1 MLRSAFTAFFRSFI
15 RHPLYALLNLL
26 GLSFGIAVFI
36 TLSLFYRFETSYES
50 WSPERPHIYEMG
62 TRYHFPGMTEDVFM
76 SAMGGL
82 TEEIKTVYPQ
92 IESTRDWSN
101 PVIVHKG
108 AEVYNEQIELVDG
121 NFLTFFDLPMLYGN
135 RAAALSDPSKVVL
148 SVSMARKYFGT
159 VNAVGRIMT
168 LNDEEGLKTYTVSAI
183 IADLPKNTD
192 TKLDMLRLLTPQRT
206 AMEPYTWHNWGSGQ
220 LEAYFRFKTPADATA
235 FARQL
240 PAFTDRQIGQKFGTD
255 VTPHKILE
263 LVLVPW
269 ADKHLIDP
277 KLKAA
282 IISLG
287 VVGVVALVLAL
298 INYVNLAT
306 ARAGLR
312 AREVAVRKTL
322 GAPPATLRL
331 QFLVEALLTMLLA
344 FLVALS
350 LVELSLPL
358 INSAGGLFLK
368 LDYRTDI
375 TWLLSVLGIVL
386 AAGLVAAL
394 YPAFALAAFK
404 PAQVLASSRTPGGG
418 RMAGFLRVGLAM
430 VQFAAVAVAFVLI
443 MGFMLQIQ
451 HIQNADIGFQRDNLM
466 IVQSIRDNA
475 VSQAQRES
483 FIAAARTLPGVS
495 HAAIANAIPGDQ
507 STSNSSNIVRP
518 GQVDSPTLS
527 PTVNWSIVG
536 EDYFQ
541 LLGAKVLVGRVF
553 DAQRGE
559 DQKWADDGAGDKSRV
574 YSVVI
579 SRRAA
584 KDMGFASPQAA
595 LNQTAKF
602 NDHQVRIIGV
612 VEDMRFYNPN
622 QPIPPKLYLFDVHAS
637 YAVVG
642 LVRYQGLSEPKMR
655 EQLRKLWRQ
664 IAPDVPFDVT
674 SAADN
679 LDTYYKPERD
689 RTHLFTIGAGIAA
702 LIGCIGLYGMAAF
715 NTGRRVREIG
725 VRKVLGA
732 SAGQVVGLLLVQFL
746 FPVAIAS
753 LIAWPLGWL
762 ALHRWLMQFDDAI
775 AMPLWIFPVASAAAL
790 LIALVTVAGVAFGA
804 ARTEPGKALRH
815 E

>member
-1 MLRSAFTAFFRSFI
+1 MLRSAFTVFARGFV

-50 WSPERPHIYEMG
+50 WSAERPYIHAMG
-62 TRYHFPGMTEDVFM
+62 ARFHFPGMPEDVNVG
-76 SAMGGL
+76 SMGGL
-82 TEEIKTVYPQ
+82 SEEFKAAYPQ
-92 IESTRDWSN
+92 IESTRYWGS

-108 AEVYNEQIELVDG
+108 ADVFNEQIELVDG
-121 NFLTFFDLPMLYGN
+121 NFLTFFRVPMLYGE
-135 RAAALSDPSKVVL
+135 ATTALGDPSRVVI
-148 SVSMARKYFGT
+148 SASIARKYFGT
-159 VNAVGRIMT
+159 TNAIGRSLT
-168 LNDEEGLKTYTVSAI
+168 LNDEEGLKTYTVSAV

-192 TKLDMLRLLTPQRT
+192 MKFDMLRLLTPQRT
-206 AMEPYTWHNWGSGQ
+206 AMEGNWHHWGSFQ
-220 LEAYFRFKTPADATA
+220 LSTYLKFKTQAEANG
-235 FARQL
+235 FAAQF
-240 PAFTDRQIGQKFGTD
+240 PAFTDRQVGQQFGPD
-255 VTPHKILE
+255 VMPHKILE
-263 LVLVPW
+263 LVLVPLTD
-269 ADKHLIDP
+269 AHLVDP

-282 IISLG
+282 IVSLG
-287 VVGVVALVLAL
+287 VVGIVALALAL
-298 INYVNLAT
+298 INYINLAT

-322 GAPPATLRL
+322 GAAPATLRL
-331 QFLVEALLTMLLA
+331 QFLIEAVLTLLLA

-368 LDYRTDI
+368 LDYRSDAS
-375 TWLLSVLGIVL
+375 WLLSVLGIVL

-394 YPAFALAAFK
+394 YPAFVLSAFK
-404 PAQVLASSRTPGGG
+404 PSQVLASSRTPGGG
-418 RMAGFLRVGLAM
+418 RMAGFLRAGLAM
-430 VQFAAVAVAFVLI
+430 VQFTAVAVAFILI
-443 MGFMLQIQ
+443 MGFMLQIR
-451 HIQNADIGFQRDNLM
+451 HIQSADIGFQRDNLM
-466 IVQSIRDNA
+466 ILNSVRDNA
-475 VSQAQRES
+475 VTQAQRDS
-483 FIAAARTLPGVS
+483 FIAAARTLPGVT
-495 HAAIANAIPGDQ
+495 HAAIANAIPGDPG
-507 STSNSSNIVRP
+507 TTNNSNIVRP
-518 GQVDSPTLS
+518 GQPDDPTLS

-541 LLGAKVLVGRVF
+541 LLGAKVLAGRIF
-553 DAQRGE
+553 DAQHGE
-559 DQKWADDGAGDKSRV
+559 DQKWVENSDDKVRV

-602 NDHQVRIIGV
+602 GDRQVRIIGV

-622 QPIPPKLYLFDVHAS
+622 ERIPAKLYAFDVHAS

-642 LVRYQGLSEPKMR
+642 MIRYQGKSEPAMR
-655 EQLRKLWRQ
+655 EQLRRLWKQ
-664 IAPDVPFDVT
+664 IAPDVPFDTT
-674 SAADN
+674 SALDN
-679 LDTYYKPERD
+679 LDKYYKPERD
-689 RTHLFTIGAGIAA
+689 RTQLFTIGAGIAA

-732 SAGQVVGLLLVQFL
+732 SAGRVVGLLLVQFL
-746 FPVAIAS
+746 RPVVVAS

-762 ALHRWLMQFDDAI
+762 ALQRWLSQFDDAI
-775 AMPLWIFPVASAAAL
+775 AMPLWIFPVASAVAL
-790 LIALVTVAGVAFGA
+790 MIALMTVAGVAFGA
-804 ARTEPGKALRH
+804 ASTEPGKALRH

>member
-36 TLSLFYRFETSYES
+36 ALSLFYRFETSYES
-50 WSPERPHIYEMG
+50 WSAERPHIYEMG
-62 TRYHFPGMTEDVFM
+62 TRYHFPGMAEDIFM

-121 NFLTFFDLPMLYGN
+121 NFLAFFRVPMLYGD
-135 RAAALSDPSKVVL
+135 AATALSDPSKVVL
-148 SVSMARKYFGT
+148 SAGMARKYFGRI
-159 VNAVGRIMT
+159 NAIGRNIT

-192 TKLDMLRLLTPQRT
+192 TKLDMLRLLTPHRT
-206 AMEPYTWHNWGSGQ
+206 AMEPYTWHHWGSGQ
-220 LEAYFRFKTPADATA
+220 LEAYFKFKTPAQANA

-240 PAFTDRQIGQKFGTD
+240 PAFTDRQIGQEFGTD

-269 ADKHLIDP
+269 ADKHLVDP

-287 VVGVVALVLAL
+287 VVGIVALVLAL

-350 LVELSLPL
+350 LVELSLPM

-368 LDYRTDI
+368 LDYKTDI
-375 TWLLSVLGIVL
+375 TWLMSVLGIVL

-466 IVQSIRDNA
+466 IVNSVRDNA
-475 VSQAQRES
+475 VSQAQRDS

-495 HAAIANAIPGDQ
+495 HAAIANAIPGDG

-541 LLGAKVLVGRVF
+541 MLGAKVLAGRVF

-559 DQKWADDGAGDKSRV
+559 DQKWADGADDKSRV
-574 YSVVI
+574 YNVVI

-584 KDMGFASPQAA
+584 NDMGFVSPQAA

-602 NDHQVRIIGV
+602 NDRQVRIIGV

-622 QPIPPKLYLFDVHAS
+622 ERIPPKLYLFDIHAS

-642 LVRYQGLSEPKMR
+642 MVRYQGQSEPKMR

-664 IAPDVPFDVT
+664 IAPDVPFDAT
-674 SAADN
+674 SAVDN
-679 LDTYYKPERD
+679 LDKYYKPERD

-746 FPVAIAS
+746 LPVALAS

-762 ALHRWLMQFDDAI
+762 ALQRWLMQFDDAI
-775 AMPLWIFPVASAAAL
+775 AMPLWIFPVASVAAL

>member
-1 MLRSAFTAFFRSFI
+1 MLRSAFTAFYRAFI

-36 TLSLFYRFETSYES
+36 ALSLFYRFETSYET

-62 TRYHFPGMTEDVFM
+62 TRYHFPGMTEDIYM

-82 TEEIKTVYPQ
+82 TEEFKTAWPQ
-92 IESTRDWSN
+92 VESTRTWEN
-101 PVIVHKG
+101 GVIVHKG
-108 AEVYNEQIELVDG
+108 AEVSNEQIQLVDA
-121 NFLTFFDLPMLYGN
+121 NFLTFFRVPMLYGDT
-135 RAAALSDPSKVVL
+135 ATALNNPSKVVL
-148 SVSMARKYFGT
+148 SASLARKYFGT
-159 VNAVGRIMT
+159 ANAIGRTMT
-168 LNDEEGLKTYTVSAI
+168 LNDEEGLKTYTVSAV

-192 TKLDMLRLLTPQRT
+192 MKLDMLRLITPQRT
-206 AMEPYTWHNWGSGQ
+206 AMEPNTWHHWGSGQ
-220 LEAYFRFKTPADATA
+220 LEAYLRFKTPAEANA
-235 FARQL
+235 FAAQF
-240 PAFTDRQIGQKFGTD
+240 PAFTDRQAGQSFGPD

-263 LVLVPW
+263 LVLVPLTD
-269 ADKHLIDP
+269 AHLIDP

-282 IISLG
+282 IVSLG
-287 VVGVVALVLAL
+287 VVGIVALALAL

-344 FLVALS
+344 FLAALS

-358 INSAGGLFLK
+358 INSAGGLSLK
-368 LDYRTDI
+368 LDYQTDAPWI
-375 TWLLSVLGIVL
+375 LSLLGIVVG
-386 AAGLVAAL
+386 AGLLAAL
-394 YPAFALAAFK
+394 YPAFVLSAFK

-418 RMAGFLRVGLAM
+418 RMAGFLRAGLAM
-430 VQFAAVAVAFVLI
+430 AQFAAVAVAFILM
-443 MGFMLQIQ
+443 MGFTLQIQ

-466 IVQSIRDNA
+466 IVNSVRGNA
-475 VSQAQRES
+475 VSQAQREA
-483 FIAAARTLPGVS
+483 FISAVRNSPGVS

-507 STSNSSNIVRP
+507 NSVNNSNIVRP
-518 GQVDSPTLS
+518 GQVDSATLS

-536 EDYFQ
+536 ADYFQ
-541 LLGAKVLVGRVF
+541 LLGAKMLIGRDF
-553 DAQRGE
+553 DPQRGE
-559 DQKWADDGAGDKSRV
+559 DQMWNDQADDKSRV
-574 YSVVI
+574 YSVII

-584 KDMGFASPQAA
+584 HDMGFASPQAA
-595 LNQTAKF
+595 LNQPAKF

-622 QPIPPKLYLFDVHAS
+622 EPIPAKLYLFDIHAA

-642 LVRYQGLSEPKMR
+642 MVRYQGKSEPLMR

-664 IAPDVPFDVT
+664 IAPDVPFDAT
-674 SAADN
+674 SAVEN
-679 LDTYYKPERD
+679 LDKYYKPERD
-689 RTHLFTIGAGIAA
+689 RTNLFTIGAGIAA

-732 SAGQVVGLLLVQFL
+732 SAGRVVSLLLVQFL
-746 FPVAIAS
+746 RPVAVAS

-762 ALHRWLMQFDDAI
+762 ALERWLAQFDDAI
-775 AMPLWIFPVASAAAL
+775 TMPLWIFPVASGAAL

-804 ARTEPGKALRH
+804 ASTEPGKALRH

>member
-1 MLRSAFTAFFRSFI
+1 MLRSAFTAFYRSFI

-36 TLSLFYRFETSYES
+36 ALSLFYRFETSYET
-50 WSPERPHIYEMG
+50 WSPERPHIYTMG
-62 TRYHFPGMTEDVFM
+62 TRYHFPGMTEDIYV

-82 TEEIKTVYPQ
+82 TEEFKTAWPQ
-92 IESTRDWSN
+92 IESTRDWNN

-108 AEVYNEQIELVDG
+108 AEVSNEQIELVDG
-121 NFLTFFDLPMLYGN
+121 NFLTFFRVPMLYGD
-135 RAAALSDPSKVVL
+135 AANALSDPSKVVL
-148 SVSMARKYFGT
+148 SASIARKYFGT
-159 VNAVGRIMT
+159 TNAIGRSMT
-168 LNDEEGLKTYTVSAI
+168 LNDEEGLKTYTVSAV

-192 TKLDMLRLLTPQRT
+192 MKFDMLRLITPQRT
-206 AMEPYTWHNWGSGQ
+206 AMEPNTWHHWGSGQ
-220 LEAYFRFKTPADATA
+220 LAAYLKFKTPADANA
-235 FARQL
+235 FAAQF
-240 PAFTDRQIGQKFGTD
+240 PAFTDRQVGQQFGPDTI
-255 VTPHKILE
+255 PHKILE
-263 LVLVPW
+263 LVLVPLTD
-269 ADKHLIDP
+269 AHLIDP

-287 VVGVVALVLAL
+287 VVGIVALALAL

-322 GAPPATLRL
+322 GAPPATLRQ
-331 QFLVEALLTMLLA
+331 QFLIEAVLTLLLA

-368 LDYRTDI
+368 LDYRTDA

-394 YPAFALAAFK
+394 YPAFVLAAFK
-404 PAQVLASSRTPGGG
+404 PSQVLASSRTPGGG
-418 RMAGFLRVGLAM
+418 RMAGFLRAGLAM

-443 MGFMLQIQ
+443 MGFMLQIR

-466 IVQSIRDNA
+466 IVRSVRDNA
-475 VSQAQRES
+475 VTQAQREA
-483 FIAAARTLPGVS
+483 FIAATRTLPGVS

-507 STSNSSNIVRP
+507 SSVNNSNIVRP
-518 GQVDSPTLS
+518 GQVASATLS

-536 EDYFQ
+536 ADYFQ
-541 LLGAKVLVGRVF
+541 LLGAKMLVGRDF
-553 DAQRGE
+553 DPQRGE
-559 DQKWADDGAGDKSRV
+559 DQMWNDQAEDKSRV
-574 YSVVI
+574 YSVII

-584 KDMGFASPQAA
+584 HDMGFPSPQAA
-595 LNQTAKF
+595 LNQTATF
-602 NDHQVRIIGV
+602 NDHQVRIVGV

-622 QPIPPKLYLFDVHAS
+622 QPIPAKLYLFDTHAS

-642 LVRYQGLSEPKMR
+642 MVRYQGKSEPAMR

-664 IAPDVPFDVT
+664 IAPNVPFDST
-674 SAADN
+674 SAVEN

-732 SAGQVVGLLLVQFL
+732 SAGRVVRLLLIQFL
-746 FPVAIAS
+746 LPVAIAS
-753 LIAWPLGWL
+753 LVAWPLGWL
-762 ALHRWLMQFDDAI
+762 ALQRWLSQYDDAI
-775 AMPLWIFPVASAAAL
+775 AVPLWIFPVASAVAL
-790 LIALVTVAGVAFGA
+790 LIALVTVVSVAFGA
-804 ARTEPGKALRH
+804 ASTEPGKALRH

>member
-36 TLSLFYRFETSYES
+36 ALSLFYRFETSYES
-50 WSPERPHIYEMG
+50 WSAERPYIYEVA
-62 TRYHFPGMTEDVFM
+62 TRYHFPGITEDIYL

-82 TEEIKTVYPQ
+82 TEEFKTAWPQ
-92 IESTRDWSN
+92 IESTRKWDNS
-101 PVIVHKG
+101 VIVRKG

-121 NFLTFFDLPMLYGN
+121 NFLTFFRVPMLYGE
-135 RAAALSDPSKVVL
+135 AATALGDPSKVVL
-148 SVSMARKYFGT
+148 SASMARKYFGVT
-159 VNAVGRIMT
+159 NAIGRTLT
-168 LNDEEGLKTYTVSAI
+168 LNDEEGLKTYTVSAV

-192 TKLDMLRLLTPQRT
+192 QKFDMLRLITPQRT
-206 AMEPYTWHNWGSGQ
+206 AMEPETWHHWGSGQ
-220 LEAYFRFKTPADATA
+220 LEAYLKFKTAAEANA
-235 FARQL
+235 FAAQL
-240 PAFTDRQIGQKFGTD
+240 PAFTDRQAGQSFGAEA
-255 VTPHKILE
+255 TPHKLLE
-263 LVLVPW
+263 LLLVPLS
-269 ADKHLIDP
+269 DTHLVDP

-282 IISLG
+282 IVSLG
-287 VVGVVALVLAL
+287 VVGIVALALAL

-368 LDYRTDI
+368 LDYQTDAI
-375 TWLLSVLGIVL
+375 WLFSLLGIVL
-386 AAGLVAAL
+386 LAGLVAAL
-394 YPAFALAAFK
+394 YPAFVLSGFK

-418 RMAGFLRVGLAM
+418 RMAGLLRTALAM
-430 VQFAAVAVAFVLI
+430 VQFTAVAVAFIL
-443 MGFMLQIQ
+443 MAGFVLQIQ
-451 HIQNADIGFQRDNLM
+451 HIQNADIGFQRGNLM
-466 IVQSIRDNA
+466 IVNSVRNNA
-475 VSQAQRES
+475 VTQPQREA
-483 FIAAARTLPGVS
+483 FIAAASHSPGVS
-495 HAAIANAIPGDQ
+495 YAALGNAIPGNQ
-507 STSNSSNIVRP
+507 NMQNNSNIVRP
-518 GQVDSPTLS
+518 GQADNVTLS
-527 PTVNWSIVG
+527 PTVNWSIIG
-536 EDYFQ
+536 ANYFQ
-541 LLGAKVLVGRVF
+541 MLGTKILAGRTF
-553 DAQRGE
+553 DPQRGE
-559 DQKWADDGAGDKSRV
+559 DQMWDWVKDDKGRV
-574 YSVVI
+574 YSAII
-579 SRRAA
+579 SRRAVH
-584 KDMGFASPQAA
+584 DMGFASPQAA

-622 QPIPPKLYLFDVHAS
+622 ERIPAKLYMFDIHAS

-642 LVRYQGLSEPKMR
+642 MVRYLGKSEPAMR

-664 IAPDVPFDVT
+664 VAPDVPFDATTAV
-674 SAADN
+674 AN
-679 LDTYYKPERD
+679 LDQYYKPERD
-689 RTHLFTIGAGIAA
+689 RTNLFTIGAGIAA

-732 SAGQVVGLLLVQFL
+732 SAGRVVGLLLVQFL
-746 FPVAIAS
+746 RPVVIAS

-762 ALHRWLMQFDDAI
+762 ALQRWLSQFDDSI
-775 AMPLWIFPVASAAAL
+775 VMPLWIFPVASVVAL
-790 LIALVTVAGVAFGA
+790 LIALITVAGVAFGA
-804 ARTEPGKALRH
+804 ASTEPGKALRH

>member
-1 MLRSAFTAFFRSFI
+1 MLRSAFTAFYRAFI

-26 GLSFGIAVFI
+26 GLSLGIAVFI
-36 TLSLFYRFETSYES
+36 ALSLFYRFETSYES
-50 WSPERPHIYEMG
+50 WSPERPNIYEMG
-62 TRYHFPGMTEDVFM
+62 TRYHFPGMTEDIYM

-82 TEEIKTVYPQ
+82 TEEFKTAWPQ
-92 IESTRDWSN
+92 IESTRRWDN
-101 PVIVHKG
+101 GVIVHKG
-108 AEVYNEQIELVDG
+108 AEVSNEQIELVDG
-121 NFLTFFDLPMLYGN
+121 NFLTFFRVPMLYGDK
-135 RAAALSDPSKVVL
+135 ATALGDPSKVVL
-148 SVSMARKYFGT
+148 SASMARKYFGT
-159 VNAVGRIMT
+159 ANAIGRIMT
-168 LNDEEGLKTYTVSAI
+168 LNDEEGLKTYTVSAV
-183 IADLPKNTD
+183 IADLPKNSD
-192 TKLDMLRLLTPQRT
+192 MKLDMLRLITPQRT
-206 AMEPYTWHNWGSGQ
+206 AMETDTWHHWGSGQ
-220 LEAYFRFKTPADATA
+220 LSAYLKFKTQAEANA
-235 FARQL
+235 FAAQL
-240 PAFTDRQIGQKFGTD
+240 PAFTDRQAGQSFGSD

-263 LVLVPW
+263 LVLVPLT
-269 ADKHLIDP
+269 DSHLIDP

-282 IISLG
+282 IVSLG
-287 VVGVVALVLAL
+287 VVGIVALALAL

-344 FLVALS
+344 FLIALS

-368 LDYRTDI
+368 LDYHADAI
-375 TWLLSVLGIVL
+375 WLLSLLGVVLL
-386 AAGLVAAL
+386 AGLAAAL
-394 YPAFALAAFK
+394 YPAFVLSGFK
-404 PAQVLASSRTPGGG
+404 PAQVLASSRTPAGG
-418 RMAGFLRVGLAM
+418 RMAGLLRTGLAM

-443 MGFMLQIQ
+443 MGFMLQIR

-466 IVQSIRDNA
+466 IVQSIRDNT

-495 HAAIANAIPGDQ
+495 HAAIANAIPGDG
-507 STSNSSNIVRP
+507 STSNSGNIVRP
-518 GQVDSPTLS
+518 GQADNPTLS

-541 LLGAKVLVGRVF
+541 LLGAKVLAGRVF

-559 DQKWADDGAGDKSRV
+559 DQKWGNSPDDKGRV
-574 YSVVI
+574 YNVVI

-595 LNQTAKF
+595 LNQPAKF
-602 NDHQVRIIGV
+602 GDRQVRIIGV

-622 QPIPPKLYLFDVHAS
+622 QPIPAKLYLFDIHAS

-642 LVRYQGLSEPKMR
+642 MVRYQGMSEPKMR

-732 SAGQVVGLLLVQFL
+732 SAGRVVGLLLVQFL
-746 FPVAIAS
+746 RPVVIAS

-762 ALHRWLMQFDDAI
+762 ALQRWLAQFDDAI
-775 AMPLWIFPVASAAAL
+775 AMPLWIFPTASVAAL

-804 ARTEPGKALRH
+804 ASTEPGKALRH

>member
-50 WSPERPHIYEMG
+50 WSLERPHIYEMG
-62 TRYHFPGMTEDVFM
+62 TRYHFSGMTEDIYV

-82 TEEIKTVYPQ
+82 TEEFRTAWPQ
-92 IESTRDWSN
+92 IESTRKWDN
-101 PVIVHKG
+101 GVIVHKG
-108 AEVYNEQIELVDG
+108 VEVYNEQIELVDG
-121 NFLTFFDLPMLYGN
+121 NFLTFFGVPLLYGD
-135 RAAALSDPSKVVL
+135 RATALGDPSRVVL
-148 SVSMARKYFGT
+148 SASIAHKYFGT
-159 VNAVGRIMT
+159 ANAVGRTLT
-168 LNDEEGLKTYTVSAI
+168 LNDEEGLKAYTVSAVM
-183 IADLPKNTD
+183 ADLPKNTD
-192 TKLDMLRLLTPQRT
+192 QKFDMLRLITPQRT
-206 AMEPYTWHNWGSGQ
+206 AMEPDTWHHWGSGQ
-220 LEAYFRFKTPADATA
+220 LEAYLKFKTQAEANA
-235 FARQL
+235 FAAQL
-240 PAFTDRQIGQKFGTD
+240 PAFTDRQAGQSFGSD
-255 VTPHKILE
+255 VIPHKILE
-263 LVLVPW
+263 LVLIPLTDV
-269 ADKHLIDP
+269 HLVDP

-282 IISLG
+282 IVSLG
-287 VVGVVALVLAL
+287 VVGIVALVLAL

-322 GAPPATLRL
+322 GASPATLRL

-368 LDYRTDI
+368 LDYQTDAI
-375 TWLLSVLGIVL
+375 WLLSLLGVVLLTGL
-386 AAGLVAAL
+386 AAAL
-394 YPAFALAAFK
+394 YPAFVLSGFK

-418 RMAGFLRVGLAM
+418 RMAGLLRTALAM
-430 VQFAAVAVAFVLI
+430 VQFTAVAVAFIL
-443 MGFMLQIQ
+443 MAGFILQIQ
-451 HIQNADIGFQRDNLM
+451 HIQNADIGFQRGNLM
-466 IVQSIRDNA
+466 IVNSVRGNA
-475 VSQAQRES
+475 VTQPQREA
-483 FIAAARTLPGVS
+483 FIAATRTLPGVS
-495 HAAIANAIPGDQ
+495 YATIANAIPGDG

-518 GQVDSPTLS
+518 GQPDSATLS
-527 PTVNWSIVG
+527 PTVNWSIVSA
-536 EDYFQ
+536 DYFQ
-541 LLGAKVLVGRVF
+541 MLGTKLLVGRDF
-553 DAQRGE
+553 DPQRGE
-559 DQKWADDGAGDKSRV
+559 DQMWAGKEDDKSRV
-574 YSVVI
+574 YSVII
-579 SRRAA
+579 SRRAVH
-584 KDMGFASPQAA
+584 DMGFALPQAA

-602 NDHQVRIIGV
+602 QDHQVRIIGV

-622 QPIPPKLYLFDVHAS
+622 ERIPPKLYMFDIHAS

-642 LVRYQGLSEPKMR
+642 MVRYQGKSEPAMR

-664 IAPDVPFDVT
+664 VVPGVPFDAT
-674 SAADN
+674 TAATN
-679 LDTYYKPERD
+679 LDQYYKPERD
-689 RTHLFTIGAGIAA
+689 RTNLFTIGAGIAA

-732 SAGQVVGLLLVQFL
+732 SAGRVVRLLLIQFL
-746 FPVAIAS
+746 RPVVIAS

-762 ALHRWLMQFDDAI
+762 ALQRWLSQFDDAI
-775 AMPLWIFPVASAAAL
+775 AMPLWVFPVASVAAL

-804 ARTEPGKALRH
+804 ASTEPGKALRH

>member
-1 MLRSAFTAFFRSFI
+1 MLRSAFTAFARGFI

-50 WSPERPHIYEMG
+50 WSPELSRIHEMG
-62 TRYHFPGMTEDVFM
+62 ARFHFPGMPEDVNVG
-76 SAMGGL
+76 SMGGL
-82 TEEIKTVYPQ
+82 SEEFKTAWPQ

-101 PVIVHKG
+101 SVIVRKG
-108 AEVYNEQIELVDG
+108 ADVYNEQIELVDS
-121 NFLTFFDLPMLYGN
+121 NFLTFFHVPMLYGD
-135 RAAALSDPSKVVL
+135 AATALGDPSKVVL
-148 SVSMARKYFGT
+148 SASIARKYFG
-159 VNAVGRIMT
+159 VSNAVGRSLM

-183 IADLPKNTD
+183 TADLPKNTD
-192 TKLDMLRLLTPQRT
+192 MKLDMLRLLTPQRAAQET
-206 AMEPYTWHNWGSGQ
+206 DTWHHWGSFQ
-220 LEAYFRFKTPADATA
+220 LETYLKFKTQAEAKA
-235 FARQL
+235 FAAQF
-240 PAFTDRQIGQKFGTD
+240 PAFTDRQVGDQFGPG
-255 VTPHKILE
+255 VKAHKILE
-263 LVLVPW
+263 LVLVPLI
-269 ADKHLIDP
+269 DRHLVDP

-287 VVGVVALVLAL
+287 VVGIIALALAL

-322 GAPPATLRL
+322 GAPPSTLRL
-331 QFLVEALLTMLLA
+331 QFLIEAVLTLLLA
-344 FLVALS
+344 FIVALS

-368 LDYRTDI
+368 LDYQVDTI
-375 TWLLSVLGIVL
+375 WLLSVLGIVL
-386 AAGLVAAL
+386 AAGLIAAL
-394 YPAFALAAFK
+394 YPAFVLAAFK
-404 PAQVLASSRTPGGG
+404 PSQVLASSRTPGGG
-418 RMAGFLRVGLAM
+418 RMAGFLRAGLAM
-430 VQFAAVAVAFVLI
+430 VQFTAVAMAFVLI

-451 HIQNADIGFQRDNLM
+451 HIQNADIGFQRGNLM
-466 IVQSIRDNA
+466 IVNSVRDNA
-475 VSQAQRES
+475 VTQAQRDS
-483 FIAAARTLPGVS
+483 FVAAARALPGVT
-495 HAAIANAIPGDQ
+495 HAAIANAIPGDAG
-507 STSNSSNIVRP
+507 TTNNSNIVRP
-518 GQVDSPTLS
+518 GQPDDPTLS

-541 LLGAKVLVGRVF
+541 LLGARVLAGRVF
-553 DAQRGE
+553 DAQHGE
-559 DQKWADDGAGDKSRV
+559 DQKWSEKDDPGRV

-602 NDHQVRIIGV
+602 GDRQVRIIGV

-622 QPIPPKLYLFDVHAS
+622 ERIPAKLYAFDIHAS

-642 LVRYQGLSEPKMR
+642 MVRYTGKPEPAMR
-655 EQLRKLWRQ
+655 EQLRKLWRE
-664 IAPDVPFDVT
+664 IAPDVPFDAK
-674 SAADN
+674 SAVDN
-679 LDTYYKPERD
+679 LDKYYKPERD
-689 RTHLFTIGAGIAA
+689 RTQLFTIGAGIAA

-732 SAGQVVGLLLVQFL
+732 SAGQVVRLLLLQFL
-746 FPVAIAS
+746 RPVAIAS
-753 LIAWPLGWL
+753 LVAWPLGWL
-762 ALHRWLMQFDDAI
+762 ALQRWLSQFDDAI

-790 LIALVTVAGVAFGA
+790 IIALVTVAGVAFGA
-804 ARTEPGKALRH
+804 ASTEPGKALRH